1 MIYLATDCGGY
12 LCTSSRHALIVTWLN
27 TSQRNQDGDRLD
39 MSEVLKSFISELNV
53 AQKDSVVA
61 G

>member
-1 MIYLATDCGGY
+1 